1 MLAIEEIRPELEG
14 RYFVQRDNPAGSMGD
29 MRAPEGIPGAVFAD
43 SGELLSWLTE
53 GVRDGWTI
61 DLLGPGNYRIVQI
74 EEIEV
79 LAYNVE
85 AL

>member
-1 MLAIEEIRPELEG
+1 MLAIEEIRPEEG
-14 RYFVQRDNPAGSMGD
+14 RYFVQRDNPMASMKE

-43 SGELLSWLTE
+43 SGELLSWLTDRVEE
-53 GVRDGWTI
+53 GYTFAGQ
-61 DLLGPGNYRIVQI
+61 GYRIVQV

-79 LAYNVE
+79 PAYNVE